1 MGVKVYHNGNWVEFS
16 TGSNASASFLVQ
28 DEGNDL
34 VGLAT
39 ALNFTGNAVVA
50 SNTTGDAST
59 KKIHITGIT
68 SFLELDDTPISYV
81 GAASSVVTVNSSE
94 DGLQFLPAN

>member
-34 VGLAT
+34 VGFAT
-39 ALNFTGNAVVA
+39 ALNFKGSGVTA
-50 SNTTGDAST
+50 SNTTGNPST
-59 KKIHITGIT
+59 KIIEITGVTQFT
-68 SFLELDDTPISYV
+68 SLSDTPNTYV
-81 GAASSVVTVNSSE
+81 GTAGSVVTVNSRI
-94 DGLQFLPAN
+94 FT